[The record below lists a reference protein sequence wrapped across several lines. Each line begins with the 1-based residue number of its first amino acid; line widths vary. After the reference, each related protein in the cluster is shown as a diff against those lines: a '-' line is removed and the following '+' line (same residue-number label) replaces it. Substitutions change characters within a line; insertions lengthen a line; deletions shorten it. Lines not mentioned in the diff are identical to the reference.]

1 MQSVVFVSR
10 DYHVSICLTNVRL
23 IKWTLQF
30 WTDCGILYYFSHCL
44 TRMDQGWWTRRR
56 SWRWFFGNEYG
67 KLCYFKSVSGN
78 KLWVETENDTNTV
91 ILRHT
96 VYLLLLV
103 TAAALLLA
111 CVQLLLTRMFTRM
124 IMHVTLILSILLNI
138 GICVY
143 YWITKYYCES
153 LSLPHWFPTT
163 RLILIFS
170 TAGAIIFTIIAI
182 LSVISYW
189 GFRSRIPLASLLLQI
204 VIDVSKHHKSVY
216 VVAFLSLIIQAAL
229 SVWFSFVAIAT

>member
-1 MQSVVFVSR
+1 MQSVVFVFR
-10 DYHVSICLTNVRL
+10 DYHVSICLTNIRL

-67 KLCYFKSVSGN
+67 KLCYFKPVSGN

-153 LSLPHWFPTT
+153 LSLLHWFLPLDWYSFFLQLE
-163 RLILIFS
+163 RLF
-170 TAGAIIFTIIAI
+170 
-182 LSVISYW
+182 
-189 GFRSRIPLASLLLQI
+189 LQ
-204 VIDVSKHHKSVY
+204 
-216 VVAFLSLIIQAAL
+216 LSLYYL
-229 SVWFSFVAIAT
+229 